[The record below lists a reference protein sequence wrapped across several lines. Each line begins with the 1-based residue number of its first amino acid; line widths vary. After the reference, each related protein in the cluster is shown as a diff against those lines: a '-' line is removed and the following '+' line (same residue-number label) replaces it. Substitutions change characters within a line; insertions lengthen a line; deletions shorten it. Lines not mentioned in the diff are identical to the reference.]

1 MHARYCFQ
9 IHTGLQ
15 HSYIEPPQPSGLPL
29 SMPTLADMLRGLGYA
44 THMVGK
50 WHLGFYR
57 KEYTPTYRGFDS
69 FYGKCFTLE
78 VSELSRT
85 KATAGDHAL
94 IILRKHT
101 SSVKD
106 VQPQLELSVVG

>member
-1 MHARYCFQ
+1 MPILAVHTRVRILYRESILQQNKNCPIVIQ

-15 HSYIEPPQPSGLPL
+15 HSYIDPPQPSGLPL

-44 THMVGK
+44 THIVGK

-69 FYGKCFTLE
+69 FYGRCQTFA
-78 VSELSRT
+78 LSW
-85 KATAGDHAL
+85 
-94 IILRKHT
+94 
-101 SSVKD
+101 
-106 VQPQLELSVVG
+106 